1 MLEKRMPDN
10 PILIRSARL
19 YVAEVQPFIV
29 VISLNVIYI
38 ERLLTA
44 FKNLQQTLV
53 SWEID
58 LPL

>member
-10 PILIRSARL
+10 SILIRSARL
-19 YVAEVQPFIV
+19 YVSEVQPFIV
-29 VISLNVIYI
+29 VISLNVIYV